1 VAPPWRHAIGFPA
14 AGRVAERY
22 LARGPERRLEEAMAR
37 PIVGITM
44 GDAAGIGPEIIMKGL
59 GRGEVHDICRPW

>member
-1 VAPPWRHAIGFPA
+1 
-14 AGRVAERY
+14 
-22 LARGPERRLEEAMAR
+22 LARGPERRQEEAMAR

-59 GRGEVHDICRPW
+59 ARARCTTSAGPW